1 MDYLVRIIIYVNA
14 KVTFPQQ
21 TIFEKKVKHD
31 RHKERELFE
40 KSTEEKLEII
50 EKFKILGN
58 E

>member
-1 MDYLVRIIIYVNA
+1 MNISNKSQNKIINN
-14 KVTFPQQ
+14 FGCQ
-21 TIFEKKVKHD
+21 HD